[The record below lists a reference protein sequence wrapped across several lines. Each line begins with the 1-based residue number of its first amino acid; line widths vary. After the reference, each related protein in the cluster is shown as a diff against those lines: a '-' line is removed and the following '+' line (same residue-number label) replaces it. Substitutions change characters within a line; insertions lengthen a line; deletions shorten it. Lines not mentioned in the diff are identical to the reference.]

1 MPSSRVMTSGAADE
15 ATVSSLLSRFG
26 GVLTSVGST
35 IGTIVGFGYFGVCAL
50 AFTFQRKLQYFPTKE
65 PPPPVSALPPV
76 CRGIEECTVRTED
89 GETLQA
95 WYWPAI
101 PGGKHSKIT
110 LLQLH
115 GNAGSR
121 HNRLY
126 WAHHMRTRLGVGVAL
141 LDYRGYGGST
151 GRITEAGMI
160 MDGVAGITWAAT
172 KAAESGSKLVLHLES
187 IGSAA
192 GVAAAARLS
201 PDSGVSG
208 IVVEGG
214 LSSCVELAKNI
225 FSFIPVGLLMKDKWA
240 GTCAAA
246 AALEPDVPF
255 MSMHGDRDEIVP
267 LWCGR
272 KLFDAVRGV
281 KVWREFKRGG
291 HNNLIEKHGYFE
303 SLDEFYTEHVS

>member
-1 MPSSRVMTSGAADE
+1 M
-15 ATVSSLLSRFG
+15 
-26 GVLTSVGST
+26 LTSVGST

-65 PPPPVSALPPV
+65 PPPLVSALPPV
-76 CRGIEECTVRTED
+76 CRGIEGAPCAPRTARPCKR
-89 GETLQA
+89 GTGPPFRA
-95 WYWPAI
+95 P
-101 PGGKHSKIT
+101 STRIT

-255 MSMHGDRDEIVP
+255 MSMHGDGARSFRSGAAGNSSTP
-267 LWCGR
+267 FAASRCGGSSSGADTTISSR
-272 KLFDAVRGV
+272 STGISSRSTSFTPSTCHDAGTDGSAARILFPSRPRATRVAS
-281 KVWREFKRGG
+281 
-291 HNNLIEKHGYFE
+291 
-303 SLDEFYTEHVS
+303 SL